1 MSILNVEH
9 LTHGFGDRAIFDD
22 VSFRLL
28 KGEHI
33 GLVGANGEGKSTFM
47 SIVTGKLTPDE
58 GKVEWAKNVR
68 AGYLDQHAVLQSGMT
83 IQDVLKSA
91 FDPLLQKEQRM
102 NEICELNITTDYAI
116 RIVYYLALQK
126 ENVTASELAS
136 VLKIPVSYIS
146 KITKK
151 LKAAGIVQACEGI
164 KGGYALVKN
173 PEIISLFDIVS
184 SMEVTMKINRC
195 LESDGFCSRNAT
207 DYCNVH
213 KALLKVQR
221 TYEDALK
228 SVSIADLI

>member
-1 MSILNVEH
+1 MYIE
-9 LTHGFGDRAIFDD
+9 
-22 VSFRLL
+22 RLFAPHR
-28 KGEHI
+28 GWMI
-33 GLVGANGEGKSTFM
+33 ST
-47 SIVTGKLTPDE
+47 
-58 GKVEWAKNVR
+58 
-68 AGYLDQHAVLQSGMT
+68 
-83 IQDVLKSA
+83 
-91 FDPLLQKEQRM
+91 
-102 NEICELNITTDYAI
+102 
-116 RIVYYLALQK
+116 
-126 ENVTASELAS
+126 SELSQELS
-136 VLKIPVSYIS
+136 VPSSYIP

-195 LESDGFCSRNAT
+195 LEPDGFCSRNAT

-228 SVSIADLI
+228 SVSVADLI

>member
-1 MSILNVEH
+1 MQ
-9 LTHGFGDRAIFDD
+9 LT
-22 VSFRLL
+22 S
-28 KGEHI
+28 
-33 GLVGANGEGKSTFM
+33 
-47 SIVTGKLTPDE
+47 
-58 GKVEWAKNVR
+58 
-68 AGYLDQHAVLQSGMT
+68 
-83 IQDVLKSA
+83 
-91 FDPLLQKEQRM
+91 
-102 NEICELNITTDYAI
+102 TTDYAI
-116 RIVYYLALQK
+116 RIVCYLAAQRQMIS
-126 ENVTASELAS
+126 TSELSQELS
-136 VLKIPVSYIS
+136 VPSSYIP

-195 LESDGFCSRNAT
+195 LEPDGFCSRNAT

-228 SVSIADLI
+228 SVSVADLI